1 MAYSKYAIQRRCE
14 MTLEEV
20 ILAMA
25 VGAVALAA
33 VARWLEVSPGRAFG
47 LAGIAAVVTVTLAA
61 YVAAQDCG
69 VASAGDWLFAAS
81 AVLTLILFGAA
92 TLVGVIEGARLGTTG
107 DHEGA
112 IARCVGC
119 PLAGAAGVGVVFF
132 AFLLAIAHCLD

>member
-1 MAYSKYAIQRRCE
+1 
-14 MTLEEV
+14 MTLSEM

-25 VGAVALAA
+25 AGALAFAA
-33 VARWLEVSPGRAFG
+33 VARWLEVSPGRVFG
-47 LAGIAAVVTVTLAA
+47 LAGIAAVATVTLAA
-61 YVAAQDCG
+61 HVAAQDCG
-69 VASAGDWLFAAS
+69 VASAGDWLFEAS
-81 AVLTLILFGAA
+81 GMLALILCGAA
-92 TLVGVIEGARLGTTG
+92 TLVGIIEGVRLGTIG